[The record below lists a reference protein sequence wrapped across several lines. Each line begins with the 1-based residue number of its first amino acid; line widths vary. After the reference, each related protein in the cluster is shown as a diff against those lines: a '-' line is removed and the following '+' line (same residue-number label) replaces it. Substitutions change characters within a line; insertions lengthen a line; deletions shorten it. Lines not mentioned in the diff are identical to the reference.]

1 MKKLQFDSLGLIL
14 YSNLSAK
21 GNLMDYTYD
30 KGFCR
35 HMIGNEGD
43 QESAIC
49 IKLAQQTILNNIRL
63 LLWDKDDRNV
73 QDKCSE
79 LYI

>member
-1 MKKLQFDSLGLIL
+1 
-14 YSNLSAK
+14 
-21 GNLMDYTYD
+21 MDYTYD

-73 QDKCSE
+73 QNIFYYLRIQK
-79 LYI
+79 LYSLQYLCCTQ

>member
-1 MKKLQFDSLGLIL
+1 
-14 YSNLSAK
+14 
-21 GNLMDYTYD
+21 MDYTYD

-73 QDKCSE
+73 QLETNDQN
-79 LYI
+79 LIMIMRLFPAPN

>member
-1 MKKLQFDSLGLIL
+1 
-14 YSNLSAK
+14 
-21 GNLMDYTYD
+21 MDYTYD

-73 QDKCSE
+73 QNINLESFM
-79 LYI
+79 

>member
-1 MKKLQFDSLGLIL
+1 
-14 YSNLSAK
+14 
-21 GNLMDYTYD
+21 MDYTYD

-73 QDKCSE
+73 QDETKTTSNGH
-79 LYI
+79 LVVMRLFPAPN

>member
-1 MKKLQFDSLGLIL
+1 
-14 YSNLSAK
+14 
-21 GNLMDYTYD
+21 MDYTYD

-63 LLWDKDDRNV
+63 LLWDKDDRKV
-73 QDKCSE
+73 QNKISE
-79 LYI
+79 

>member
-1 MKKLQFDSLGLIL
+1 
-14 YSNLSAK
+14 
-21 GNLMDYTYD
+21 MDYTYD

-73 QDKCSE
+73 QNKNFQIYNFSS
-79 LYI
+79 IMRIIPAPN

>member
-1 MKKLQFDSLGLIL
+1 
-14 YSNLSAK
+14 
-21 GNLMDYTYD
+21 MDYTYD

-35 HMIGNEGD
+35 HMIVNEGD

-73 QDKCSE
+73 RNI
-79 LYI
+79 YY

>member
-1 MKKLQFDSLGLIL
+1 
-14 YSNLSAK
+14 
-21 GNLMDYTYD
+21 MDYTYD

-73 QDKCSE
+73 QNYKFSSKIRI
-79 LYI
+79 YPAPN